1 MISGYDNNDNNDT
14 DSVSIAVP
22 IMPMIM
28 ASQMIYEYADIR
40 KIVLDQDISFNR
52 DLNFLQ
58 RWRKGV
64 VTFRDVELISVRA
77 RDDDDNSET
86 DVDGDADGDGNRHF
100 KGTHLQRTVRAEE
113 LLQFVQKNR
122 KYFYSIPI
130 DTRGYV
136 GFDRRGANDVPLN
149 IEISLET
156 YIEAHADADA
166 GTDADANADAGEG
179 HDPVEVIEL
188 DDEYAQEELVF
199 SILLNRIEKRIVVV
213 FRGSRTVEDWR
224 VNVDVKGDTVDV
236 FQEFVANDSNVKIHG
251 GYAGEWV

>member
-1 MISGYDNNDNNDT
+1 MYNKSSQKINTKLVFARNKTMMACCITGKSKPTGAMFEDQNMISGDDNNDNNDT

-40 KIVLDQDISFNR
+40 KIVLDQDVSFNR

-77 RDDDDNSET
+77 EK
-86 DVDGDADGDGNRHF
+86 DVDGEGNRNF

-113 LLQFVQKNR
+113 LLQFVQQNR

-136 GFDRRGANDVPLN
+136 GFDRRGTNDVPLN

-156 YIEAHADADA
+156 YIEAHSHASTFGPFHHVYTPNKSKSHSSPPIA
-166 GTDADANADAGEG
+166 E
-179 HDPVEVIEL
+179 PISM
-188 DDEYAQEELVF
+188 Y
-199 SILLNRIEKRIVVV
+199 
-213 FRGSRTVEDWR
+213 
-224 VNVDVKGDTVDV
+224 
-236 FQEFVANDSNVKIHG
+236 
-251 GYAGEWV
+251 